1 MSMEVT
7 AKGLRTRVREVLDC
21 VDRGETVVVTYRGKP
36 RARLVKIESVPAAT
50 ATPGIA
56 GFGMWKDRADLADV
70 EGFVQNLRRPRALPG
85 SLGHADVD

>member
-1 MSMEVT
+1 MPMQVT

-36 RARLVKIESVPAAT
+36 RARLVKIESAPAGT
-50 ATPGIA
+50 GTPGIA

-70 EGFVQNLRRPRALPG
+70 DRFVGDLRRTR
-85 SLGHADVD
+85 DVG

>member
-1 MSMEVT
+1 MTMEVT

-36 RARLVKIESVPAAT
+36 RARLVGIEPDPT
-50 ATPGIA
+50 ATQGFA

-70 EGFVQNLRRPRALPG
+70 DSFIQGLRRPR
-85 SLGHADVD
+85 DVA

>member
-1 MSMEVT
+1 MEVT

-50 ATPGIA
+50 GTPNIA

-70 EGFVQNLRRPRALPG
+70 DRFVRNLRRPR
-85 SLGHADVD
+85 DVD

>member
-1 MSMEVT
+1 MEVT

-36 RARLVKIESVPAAT
+36 RARRVKIESVPAAT
-50 ATPGIA
+50 GTPSIA

-70 EGFVQNLRRPRALPG
+70 DGFVRNLRRPR
-85 SLGHADVD
+85 DVD

>member
-1 MSMEVT
+1 MEVT

-36 RARLVKIESVPAAT
+36 RARLVKVESAPAAT
-50 ATPGIA
+50 ATSGIA

-70 EGFVQNLRRPRALPG
+70 DRFVRDLRRPRALAG
-85 SLGHADVD
+85 ALGPRDVG

>member
-1 MSMEVT
+1 MMEVT

-36 RARLVKIESVPAAT
+36 RARLVGIEPDAAET
-50 ATPGIA
+50 QGFS

-70 EGFVQNLRRPRALPG
+70 DGFIQGLRRPR
-85 SLGHADVD
+85 DVA